1 MFTHSGM
8 GGMEL
13 VACYLKSQGALLSR
27 TLSYEGARF
36 ELVEA
41 ELGNDHVES
50 YNQSAVLWQ
59 VGSSLAVHVGSP
71 SRYFILLDVLASP
84 VLISTST

>member
-59 VGSSLAVHVGSP
+59 VNQFKHLLGECFSSP
-71 SRYFILLDVLASP
+71 IFVLNFNLTNFQCY
-84 VLISTST
+84 LI